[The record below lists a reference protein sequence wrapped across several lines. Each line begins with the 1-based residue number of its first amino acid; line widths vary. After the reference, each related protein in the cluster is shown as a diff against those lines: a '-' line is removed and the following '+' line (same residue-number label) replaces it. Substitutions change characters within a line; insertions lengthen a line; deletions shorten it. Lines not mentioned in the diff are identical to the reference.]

1 MALAKSKYYSTS
13 QMHYVQL
20 LGLGVEK
27 QNYNIPEN
35 QWKRTPQHLRISKWR
50 SWWGKLLWRLLLNH
64 FW

>member
-35 QWKRTPQHLRISKWR
+35 Q
-50 SWWGKLLWRLLLNH
+50 
-64 FW
+64 